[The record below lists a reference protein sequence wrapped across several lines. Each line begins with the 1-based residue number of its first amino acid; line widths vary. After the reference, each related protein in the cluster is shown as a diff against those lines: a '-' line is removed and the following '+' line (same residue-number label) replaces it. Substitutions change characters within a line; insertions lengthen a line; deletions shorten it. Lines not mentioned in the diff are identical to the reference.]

1 MNCSKFFDI
10 FQKRSMMECVLL
22 KITIP
27 VVYGVIGKRLHYK
40 CFLRIV
46 QKYFPELLPG
56 RMVALTHFVSVF
68 LFISVLLQNIR
79 KL

>member
-1 MNCSKFFDI
+1 MNCSKTFDI
-10 FQKRSMMECVLL
+10 FQKRSMMECVFL

-56 RMVALTHFVSVF
+56 R
-68 LFISVLLQNIR
+68 ISEWLH
-79 KL
+79 